1 MALIAEHKHIINQII
16 RNTGP
21 LRATGGVKKL
31 LRVLLPVFAFV
42 SIAWLDPYRDAVS
55 SGNEEYGRKKY
66 NNAKRYYEKAEEYAP
81 AEDDRK
87 KLSFNTGD
95 ADYMLEDYDSALS
108 GYQRSIQSDD
118 RDVQKKA
125 FFNTGNAHLKQKNY
139 REAIQAYMN
148 ALKIDPDYARAKK
161 NIEYVLKQMDKKDQ
175 DKNKDKKDNKGNKD
189 NKDKKQQDKDKS
201 GQDKKNQ
208 KNEQNRQQQK
218 QQRSGGQ
225 MNREQVQNILRS
237 LEKSPVRR
245 QKGGSD
251 EKRKLEKYW

>member
-1 MALIAEHKHIINQII
+1 MKSSRIFLLIALACI
-16 RNTGP
+16 
-21 LRATGGVKKL
+21 
-31 LRVLLPVFAFV
+31 

-55 SGNEEYGRKKY
+55 SGNEEYGQKKY
-66 NNAKRYYEKAEEYAP
+66 NNAKRYYEKAEQYAP
-81 AEDDRK
+81 GEDEKK

-95 ADYMLEDYDSALS
+95 ADYMLEDYDGAIS
-108 GYQRSIQSDD
+108 GFQRAIQSDD

-125 FFNTGNAHLKQKNY
+125 FLNTGNAYLKQKNY

-148 ALKIDPDYARAKK
+148 ALKIDPNYGKAKK
-161 NIEYVLKQMDKKDQ
+161 NIEYVLKQMDNKNKQ
-175 DKNKDKKDNKGNKD
+175 DKNKDNKD
-189 NKDKKQQDKDKS
+189 NKDNRNKDRQNKDKP

-208 KNEQNRQQQK
+208 NNEKNRQQQK
-218 QQRSGGQ
+218 RDRQGGGQ

-245 QKGGSD
+245 QKGGSND